1 MSQETE
7 SKVAVQQARNG
18 QLIPKS
24 AKDRG
29 VEKKKKQAEEP
40 LYLARM

>member
-18 QLIPKS
+18 QLIPN
-24 AKDRG
+24 AEDRG
-29 VEKKKKQAEEP
+29 VDKKKKQAEEP